1 MKDLLEPFLYPQ
13 NLFLL
18 GLLLACVYYRK
29 RGLWLLFVVYYLAG
43 NTYLANHV
51 RQWYSNHTQVQTVRA
66 DSTVVLLGCGGSA
79 SELPACAKARIN
91 ELVKLMPYAG
101 SVIITTE
108 YCPPYVNYLLEQKQQ
123 LVLDCFDGGDNTYQE
138 FNSLTARGIKADY
151 VLTSDF
157 HAWRVKQLV
166 QQHGFASVVLAS
178 SSQTFRRVNCGLNC
192 FFTVNL
198 TNFDFYSKLS
208 AEFVS
213 YAVYSLSWQWV
224 DWYQEP
230 DHAQN

>member
-1 MKDLLEPFLYPQ
+1 MKDLLEPFIYPQ
-13 NLFLL
+13 NIFLL

-51 RQWYSNHTQVQTVRA
+51 RQWYSSFTEVRTIRA

-79 SELPACAKARIN
+79 NVLPACGKARIN

-101 SVIITTE
+101 SVVMTTE
-108 YCPPYVNYLLEQKQQ
+108 FCPPYVEYLMQQKQQ
-123 LVLDCFDGGDNTYQE
+123 LVVDCFNAGDNTYQE
-138 FNSLTARGIKADY
+138 FNSLKRRGIKADY
-151 VLTSDF
+151 VLTTDF

-166 QQHGFASVVLAS
+166 AEHGFNATVLAS
-178 SSQTFRRVNCGLNC
+178 SSQTFRRVNCSLNC

-198 TNFDFYSKLS
+198 SNYDFYSKLS
-208 AEFVS
+208 AEFAS
-213 YAVYSLSWQWV
+213 YAVYALTRDWV
-224 DWYQEP
+224 DWYQGP
-230 DHAQN
+230 QT